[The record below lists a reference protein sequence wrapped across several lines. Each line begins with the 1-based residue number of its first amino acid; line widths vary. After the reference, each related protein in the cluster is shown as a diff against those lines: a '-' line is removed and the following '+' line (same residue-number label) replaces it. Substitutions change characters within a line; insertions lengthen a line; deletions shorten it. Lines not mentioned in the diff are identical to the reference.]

1 MAHRNRVKEIRLVKA
16 GDLRPSPWNW
26 RQHPL
31 AQREALQSML
41 DEVGHAGVS
50 LARELPDGG
59 LELIDGHLRASLDPE
74 EMIPVAILDVN
85 EEEAKKILATYDGI
99 GEMAE
104 ANDEALK
111 ALFAEIEAETA
122 GVRKYIADREGQLA
136 KENTER
142 GMTDRAPDGPPEME
156 LRPHEHYDYV
166 IVLAST
172 THDWNR
178 LVELLDLVPVQSAR
192 MQKRKVG
199 VGRAITAPRLIALL
213 EAKEQAKGI
222 KDGKSKGRNP
232 K

>member
-1 MAHRNRVKEIRLVKA
+1 MAHRNRVKEIRLVRA

-41 DEVGHAGVS
+41 DEVGHAGVC
-50 LARELPDGG
+50 LAREIEGG
-59 LELIDGHLRASLDPE
+59 VLELIDGHLRASFDPE

-85 EEEAKKILATYDGI
+85 EAEAKKILATYDGI

-104 ANDEALK
+104 PNQEALR

-122 GVRKYIADREGQLA
+122 GLRKYIADREGELA
-136 KENTER
+136 KEKAER
-142 GMTDRAPDGPPEME
+142 GMADRAPDGPPEME

-178 LVELLDLVPVQSAR
+178 LVDLLDLVPVQSAR
-192 MQKRKVG
+192 MQKRKIG

-213 EAKEQAKGI
+213 EAKEQAKGT